1 LTLKLPDDPVRLEAD
16 PTRIEQVLAN
26 LLGNASKYTDPG
38 GSIVLAVDSE
48 GDQVAISVLD
58 DGIGIDPEILPR
70 VFDLF
75 TQADHSLARS
85 QGGLGIGL
93 TLVQSLVHLHGGTVE
108 ARSEGLG
115 RGSEFLVRLPSAT
128 GDPAPAPDSV
138 GGQCASSGTSLR
150 VLIVDDN
157 VHSAESLAMVVNLWN
172 HDARVVHD
180 GPKAIAEARSYKPQV
195 VLLDIGLPGM
205 DGYSVAGTLRSD
217 PELREVAMI
226 AMTGYGR
233 VEDFQRSK
241 SVGFDRHLVKPIDFA
256 ELQSVL
262 DNVAGRSN

>member
-1 LTLKLPDDPVRLEAD
+1 
-16 PTRIEQVLAN
+16 
-26 LLGNASKYTDPG
+26 
-38 GSIVLAVDSE
+38 
-48 GDQVAISVLD
+48 
-58 DGIGIDPEILPR
+58 
-70 VFDLF
+70 
-75 TQADHSLARS
+75 
-85 QGGLGIGL
+85 
-93 TLVQSLVHLHGGTVE
+93 
-108 ARSEGLG
+108 
-115 RGSEFLVRLPSAT
+115 
-128 GDPAPAPDSV
+128 
-138 GGQCASSGTSLR
+138 
-150 VLIVDDN
+150 
-157 VHSAESLAMVVNLWN
+157 MVVNLWN